1 MKLSEG
7 KRRLRFL
14 VSAATFVATIAALFS
29 VGASSPRF
37 VENAFEN
44 LLFEE
49 QPNTTYELDF
59 NLFLKRAGK
68 MHEYRVTGSKDGGVF
83 HLRLSSPREQ
93 AVKMHKYEVIDSL
106 TRRRVMIYEVDQPL
120 ADEEVDVLVSQSEM
134 ARIGEKYKRQSDQVD
149 QITRTPYFIA
159 VKWLFLLIASGLPGA
174 TIFFSITVI
183 YWVMEGFGKD

>member
-1 MKLSEG
+1 MQLSEG
-7 KRRLRFL
+7 KKRLRFL
-14 VSAATFVATIAALFS
+14 VSAVTFVATVATLFY
-29 VGASSPRF
+29 VGVTFPRF

-68 MHEYRVTGSKDGGVF
+68 MREYRVTGSEDRGVL
-83 HLRLSSPREQ
+83 HLKLSSSRERTG
-93 AVKMHKYEVIDSL
+93 KMHKYEVIDNF

-120 ADEEVDVLVSQSEM
+120 ADEEVEVLVSQSEM

-159 VKWLFLLIASGLPGA
+159 VKWLLLVIASGLPGLA
-174 TIFFSITVI
+174 IFSSITI
-183 YWVMEGFGKD
+183 TYWVMDGFRKG